1 MTDAWEDIYTCPIC
15 KSTDCVPVGGKQ
27 HSKILLIGEF
37 PGEDEV
43 KSGKP
48 FSGATG
54 SVLRTELGKL
64 GADLSQFR
72 ITNLWL
78 HKPNHNEDCLKYS
91 VEQVIKEA
99 KGKDAILLIGSDAV
113 KYFCDVKVSQWNGLE
128 VKSSYLSA
136 PIIMALIQPATVFHG
151 CTGELRFGLKKFVER
166 INDLL

>member
-15 KSTDCVPVGGKQ
+15 KSTDCVPAGGKQ

-99 KGKDAILLIGSDAV
+99 KNKEAILLIGSDTA
-113 KYFCDVKVSQWNGLE
+113 KFFCGVKVSQWNGLE
-128 VKSSYLSA
+128 VKSNYLSA
-136 PIIMALIQPATVFHG
+136 PIIMCCVQPATVFHG
-151 CTGELRFGLKKFVER
+151 TIGELRFALKRFSER

>member
-15 KSTDCVPVGGKQ
+15 KSTDCVPACGKQ

-37 PGEDEV
+37 PGEEEV

-64 GADLSQFR
+64 GADLSQMR

-78 HKPNHNEDCLKYS
+78 HKPNHNDDCLKYS

-113 KYFCDVKVSQWNGLE
+113 KYFTDKKVSQVNGLI
-128 VKSSYLSA
+128 VKSDYLSA
-136 PIIMALIQPATVFHG
+136 PLIMALIQPATVFHG
-151 CTGELRFGLKKFVER
+151 CTGELKFGLKQFVER
-166 INDLL
+166 IEGII